1 MFHLDTTE
9 NPGALIK
16 DIQENRM
23 KVGIAIKP
31 ELQLSNCPEKQ
42 HCLNCGTICSQYSC
56 FPVKRRSRKKRHW
69 APCGFIDQE
78 NVSNLLLS
86 KHFLIG

>member
-31 ELQLSNCPEKQ
+31 ELQLSIW
-42 HCLNCGTICSQYSC
+42 HHG
-56 FPVKRRSRKKRHW
+56 
-69 APCGFIDQE
+69 
-78 NVSNLLLS
+78 
-86 KHFLIG
+86 LIK